1 MSTVG
6 TLKQL
11 TGPNWPLLRSS
22 LGWSLAASVVQAASY
37 ALLIPLLASVG
48 AQPFESA
55 KTSLLL
61 TLLTVLVLVEGVLRR
76 KELTFSFDSFA
87 LVIEEIRLRLGRR
100 LRSMPFELLQRK
112 AAGDLASVIGSNVVD
127 AVMAISAVAT
137 LVLQFVAVPAVLMFV
152 IVLVDWRLAVVL
164 LVTIPFAIPF
174 VRRLRSVAGA
184 GYARSTESDG
194 VAASRIVEYVQGLP
208 VFRATGQVGPA
219 ATRLREAFEHQ
230 DEAQSST
237 QRGIT
242 APSILAA
249 SVVQLGVV
257 GLAALGSFLVVG
269 GGLSPLALIAVVAAA
284 VRFAEPLVTATAMT
298 LAFEY
303 AQAGV
308 ARVADVLAAPSL
320 PLPRQPVSPAGAE
333 ISFDRVTFGYLD
345 SVRPVLRDVSLV
357 VPERSLTALVG
368 SSGGGKTTLARLV
381 TRFADPQ
388 SGTVRIGGVD
398 VRSIDP
404 AELTKHVSVVFQ
416 DVYLFDDTIAANIA
430 MGRPGASPDEIMAAA
445 RSANCHDFVSAL
457 PQGYLTRVGEIGS
470 SLSGGERQ
478 RISLARALLKD
489 APIVLLDEPTAS
501 LDAESETAVQTAI
514 DRLVEHKTVMV
525 IAHRL
530 STVVGADQILVLDG
544 GSVVER
550 GTHGGLLASNGRY
563 AAMWRAQQSARG
575 WRVTS

>member
-1 MSTVG
+1 VG

-22 LGWSLAASVVQAASY
+22 LGWSLAASIAQAASY
-37 ALLIPLLASVG
+37 ALLIPLLASIG
-48 AQPFESA
+48 TRPFESGR
-55 KTSLLL
+55 TNLLL
-61 TLLTVLVLVEGVLRR
+61 MSLTVLVIAEGLLRR
-76 KELTFSFDSFA
+76 KELSFSFDSFA
-87 LVIEEIRLRLGRR
+87 LVIEELRLRLGRR
-100 LRSMPFELLQRK
+100 LRTMPLELLQRK

-137 LVLQFVAVPAVLMFV
+137 LVLQFVAVPAVLVVV
-152 IVLVDWRLAVVL
+152 IVVVDWRLAVVL

-184 GYARSTESDG
+184 GYARSTSSDG

-242 APSILAA
+242 TPSILAA
-249 SVVQLGVV
+249 SVVQLGIV
-257 GLAALGSFLVVG
+257 GLAALGSSLVVG
-269 GGLSPLALIAVVAAA
+269 GELSALALIAVVAAA

-308 ARVADVLAAPSL
+308 GRIADVLATPSL
-320 PLPRQPVSPAGAE
+320 PAPPQPVVPPRAD
-333 ISFDRVTFGYLD
+333 ISFEHVTFSYVD
-345 SVRPVLRDVSLV
+345 SLRPVLRDLSLS

-368 SSGGGKTTLARLV
+368 TSGSGKTTLARLV

-388 SGTVRIGGVD
+388 AGAVRIGGVD

-404 AELTKHVSVVFQ
+404 AVLTKLVSVVFQ

-430 MGRPGASPDEIMAAA
+430 MGRPGASPAEIVAAA

-457 PQGYLTRVGEIGS
+457 PQGYQTRVGEIGS

-501 LDAESETAVQTAI
+501 LDAESETAVQSAI
-514 DRLVEHKTVMV
+514 DRLVTEKTVLV

-530 STVVGADQILVLDG
+530 STIAGADQIVVLEG
-544 GSVVER
+544 GSVVEV
-550 GTHGGLLASNGRY
+550 GQHAPLLAANGRY

-575 WRVTS
+575 WRVSS

>member
-1 MSTVG
+1 VSTVG

-22 LGWSLAASVVQAASY
+22 LGWSLAASIAQAASY
-37 ALLIPLLASVG
+37 ALLIPLLASIG
-48 AQPFESA
+48 TRPFESGR
-55 KTSLLL
+55 TNLLL
-61 TLLTVLVLVEGVLRR
+61 MSLTVLVIAEGLLRR
-76 KELTFSFDSFA
+76 KELSFSFDSFA
-87 LVIEEIRLRLGRR
+87 LVIEELRLRLGRR
-100 LRSMPFELLQRK
+100 LRTMPLELLQRK

-137 LVLQFVAVPAVLMFV
+137 LVLQFVAVPAVLVVV
-152 IVLVDWRLAVVL
+152 IVVVDWRLAVVL

-184 GYARSTESDG
+184 GYARSTSSDG

-242 APSILAA
+242 TPSILAA
-249 SVVQLGVV
+249 SVVQLGIV
-257 GLAALGSFLVVG
+257 GLAALGSSLVVG
-269 GGLSPLALIAVVAAA
+269 GELSALALIAVVAAA

-308 ARVADVLAAPSL
+308 GRIADVLATPSL
-320 PLPRQPVSPAGAE
+320 PAPPQPVVPPRAD
-333 ISFDRVTFGYLD
+333 ISFEHVTFSYVD
-345 SVRPVLRDVSLV
+345 SLRPVLRDLSLS

-368 SSGGGKTTLARLV
+368 TSGSGKTTLARLV

-388 SGTVRIGGVD
+388 AGAVRIGGVD

-404 AELTKHVSVVFQ
+404 AVLTKLVSVVFQ

-430 MGRPGASPDEIMAAA
+430 MGRPGASPAEIVAAA

-457 PQGYLTRVGEIGS
+457 PQGYQTRVGEIGS

-501 LDAESETAVQTAI
+501 LDAESETAVQSAI
-514 DRLVEHKTVMV
+514 DRLVTEKTVLV

-530 STVVGADQILVLDG
+530 STIAGADQIVVLEG
-544 GSVVER
+544 GSVVEV
-550 GTHGGLLASNGRY
+550 GQHAPLLAANGRY

-575 WRVTS
+575 WRVSS

>member
-1 MSTVG
+1 VE
-6 TLKQL
+6 TLRQV
-11 TGPNWPLLRSS
+11 TGPNWPLLRAS

-37 ALLIPLLASVG
+37 ALLIPLLAGIG
-48 AQPFESA
+48 AEPYQGA
-55 KTSLLL
+55 RTNLLL
-61 TLLTVLVLVEGVLRR
+61 TLLTSLVIVEGLLRR
-76 KELTFSFDSFA
+76 KELGFSFDSFA

-100 LRSMPFELLQRK
+100 LRTMPFELLQRK

-127 AVMAISAVAT
+127 AVMAIGAVAT
-137 LVLQFVAVPAVLMFV
+137 LVLQFVAVPAVLVVV
-152 IVLVDWRLAVVL
+152 IVVVDWRLAVVL
-164 LVTIPFAIPF
+164 LVTLPFAVPF

-208 VFRATGQVGPA
+208 VFRATGQVGSA
-219 ATRLREAFEHQ
+219 ATRLQEAFAHQ
-230 DEAQSST
+230 DEAQSTT

-249 SVVQLGVV
+249 SVVQLGIV
-257 GLAALGSFLVVG
+257 GLVAWGSSLVVG
-269 GGLSPLALIAVVAAA
+269 GELSALALIAVVAAA

-308 ARVADVLAAPSL
+308 ARVVDVLATPSL
-320 PLPRQPVSPAGAE
+320 PSAPQPVSPAGAE

-345 SVRPVLRDVSLV
+345 SVRPVVRDVSLV

-368 SSGGGKTTLARLV
+368 SSGSGKTTLARLV

-388 SGTVRIGGVD
+388 SGSVRIGGVD
-398 VRSIDP
+398 VRWIDP
-404 AELTKHVSVVFQ
+404 AELTRHVSVVFQ
-416 DVYLFDDTIAANIA
+416 DVYLFDDTIEANIA
-430 MGRPGASPDEIMAAA
+430 MGRPGASPAEIVAAA
-445 RSANCHDFVSAL
+445 EAANCHAFVSAL
-457 PQGYLTRVGEIGS
+457 PRGYQTRVGEIGS

-501 LDAESETAVQTAI
+501 LDAESETAVQAAI
-514 DRLVEHKTVMV
+514 DRLVLRKTVLV

-530 STVVGADQILVLDG
+530 STIAGADQIVVLEG
-544 GSVVER
+544 GSIVEV
-550 GTHGGLLASNGRY
+550 GQHASLLASNGRY

-575 WRVTS
+575 WRVSS